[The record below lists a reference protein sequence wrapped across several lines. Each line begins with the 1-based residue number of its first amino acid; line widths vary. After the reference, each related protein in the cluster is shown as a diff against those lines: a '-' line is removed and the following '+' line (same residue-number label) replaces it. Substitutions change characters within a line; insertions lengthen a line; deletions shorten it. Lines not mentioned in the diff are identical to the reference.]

1 MSERAAAG
9 KEMESI
15 DAGVPNIDYRCFEN
29 IDDIDVNIDA
39 LKTSMVSSVLNK
51 VKWNLVSLYFD

>member
-39 LKTSMVSSVLNK
+39 LKTSMTLLTSLFLHLYL
-51 VKWNLVSLYFD
+51 LVAMY